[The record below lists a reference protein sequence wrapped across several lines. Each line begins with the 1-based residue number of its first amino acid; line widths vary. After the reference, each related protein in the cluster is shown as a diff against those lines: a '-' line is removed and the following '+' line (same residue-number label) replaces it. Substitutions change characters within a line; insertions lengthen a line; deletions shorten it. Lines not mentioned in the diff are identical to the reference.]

1 MFGQVPKLKEIAK
14 DGIDFA
20 ASRKEKKGQNNQT
33 TTDAGVVGVESAI
46 VSAAN
51 AGWRSGH
58 GSALDVQSV
67 LPASGSAGDTQIE
80 ELDLTANGN
89 L

>member
-1 MFGQVPKLKEIAK
+1 MPKLKEIAK
-14 DGIDFA
+14 DGIEFA

-33 TTDAGVVGVESAI
+33 TTDAGVGGGESAI

-80 ELDLTANGN
+80 ELDLTDRRT
-89 L
+89 